1 MFLDYDCSTKAE
13 FKRGGEIVE
22 EFCYHGDMFSSYGG
36 ASEVVSA
43 RIGSAQKKAI
53 VLAGVLVGK

>member
-1 MFLDYDCSTKAE
+1 M
-13 FKRGGEIVE
+13 E

-36 ASEVVSA
+36 ASEVVIA
-43 RIGSAQKKAI
+43 RIGSAQKKVI